1 MCMCMQIFVPKTLF
15 MFVGAMEF
23 DKVESILDT
32 LLIPELKKLEN
43 FSENVAQLDKE
54 DLHR

>member
-1 MCMCMQIFVPKTLF
+1 

>member
-1 MCMCMQIFVPKTLF
+1 MCMQIFVPKTLF